1 MVKKK
6 KKWNDPIHRVHKTV
20 SRKRS
25 MRNTQRGKK
34 FHLDWRAL
42 ANIYVASH
50 SSNSRRT
57 WKEKERNGKGRREAR
72 KVWRHVSYGRGRTM
86 IEVTFVHLPDW
97 KVDPTIRGWNDR
109 MGRGRVREAV
119 KTVAACEEILGSRLK
134 SIALSRPVFVRGK
147 GAADRHARGFT
158 RGGVAVRL

>member
-6 KKWNDPIHRVHKTV
+6 KNKNETILRTYKTV
-20 SRKRS
+20 SRKLS
-25 MRNTQRGKK
+25 TI
-34 FHLDWRAL
+34 H
-42 ANIYVASH
+42 
-50 SSNSRRT
+50 
-57 WKEKERNGKGRREAR
+57 EKHTAR
-72 KVWRHVSYGRGRTM
+72 KKISSQLTCQYLRCVAFVEFSPHMEGEKQEKWKHVSYGRARAT
-86 IEVTFVHLPDW
+86 IEATFVHLPDW

-109 MGRGRVREAV
+109 MGRGCVREAV
-119 KTVAACEEILGSRLK
+119 KTAAACEEILGSRLK